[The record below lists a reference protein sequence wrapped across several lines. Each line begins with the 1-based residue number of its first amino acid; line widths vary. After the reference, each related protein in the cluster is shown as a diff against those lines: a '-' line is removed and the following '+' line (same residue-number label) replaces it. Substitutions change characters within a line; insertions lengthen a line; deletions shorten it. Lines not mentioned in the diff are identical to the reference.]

1 MNIDAL
7 KSAISVRGG
16 LASANRFKVTFNLPG
31 GVGKI
36 DQPEHITLL
45 MEQVTLPS
53 RSIATLDYV
62 ADKQSNKFPYTHID
76 GDVTMTFIITN
87 DFFMQNLFQDWL
99 KTVIDVEQYKLGYKK
114 EYVSEVT
121 IQSLDPHN
129 QVTHEVTLE
138 NAFPIDL
145 AVVTLN
151 NTDTEYLRGTVTFAY
166 DKYVVKDGF
175 SAVNAD
181 DVLIDNLETK
191 KQTKSESNDNAV
203 IAELPTKN
211 DEQKNNIR
219 RTFTIR
225 L

>member
-31 GVGKI
+31 AVGNI

-99 KTVIDVEQYKLGYKK
+99 NTVIDVEQYKLGYKK